1 MATTFKISAALD
13 GAVRLAIGGDLDSV
27 TTPGLRDEIKA
38 LLGRK
43 PPRLEVDLSQLQMI
57 DSSGVGIV
65 VSLYKAVRDYGGQI
79 TITGLRDQ
87 PLAIFRLLKLDRG
100 LLGN

>member
-1 MATTFKISAALD
+1 MATTFQISAAGD
-13 GAVRLAIGGDLDSV
+13 GAVRLVIGGELDNV
-27 TTPGLRDEIKA
+27 TTPRLRDEVKA
-38 LLGRK
+38 LLSRK
-43 PPRLEVDLSQLQMI
+43 PRRLEVDLSQLQLI
-57 DSSGVGIV
+57 DSSGVGMV

-100 LLGN
+100 LLGK

>member
-1 MATTFKISAALD
+1 MPTTFQVSATPD
-13 GAVRLAIGGDLDSV
+13 GAVRVAIGGDLDSV
-27 TTPGLRDEIKA
+27 TAPGLRKDVQA
-38 LLGRK
+38 LIGRR
-43 PPRLEVDLSQLQMI
+43 PPRLEVDLSQLQLI
-57 DSSGVGIV
+57 DSSGVGMV
-65 VSLYKAVRDYGGQI
+65 VSLYKAVRAYGGQI

>member
-1 MATTFKISAALD
+1 MPMTFQLSTTPE
-13 GAVRLAIGGDLDSV
+13 GVVRLAIEGELDTV
-27 TTPGLRDEIKA
+27 TTRQLRDQIDA
-38 LLGRK
+38 LVNQK
-43 PPRLEVDLSQLQMI
+43 PQRLEVDLSRLHTI
-57 DSSGVGIV
+57 DSSGVGAL
-65 VSLYKAVRDYGGQI
+65 VSLYKGVRAHGGHM